1 MLISIKDLFKANKEF
16 QFGFIVFMIILVLA
30 VTSHFSP
37 FDPRSW
43 NTVPKDLPP
52 SFRHL
57 LGTTSTGQDVFWIL
71 CHAFKNSLILGVITA
86 LISNLVGT
94 FVGLLAGYKGGWIDR
109 VLMSLNDTFIALPSF
124 PILVFL
130 AFALKGNLNMLNLG
144 VILSF
149 FSWPWGGRQV
159 RAMILSLR
167 EREFTFTA
175 DFSGSSTLKIVFA
188 EHLPFVL
195 PWIIANFINTILW
208 SIGMEVGLAIFGLSS
223 LEIPTIGTMIYWSTQ
238 YQALFRGVWWWAL
251 TPILSSIFLF
261 VSLFFISSAITEYL
275 DPRSRLQ
282 RIRSRE

>member
-109 VLMSLNDTFIALPSF
+109 VLMSLNDTFITLPSF

-208 SIGMEVGLAIFGLSS
+208 SIGMEVGLAVFGLSS

>member
-208 SIGMEVGLAIFGLSS
+208 SIGMEVGLAVFGLSS